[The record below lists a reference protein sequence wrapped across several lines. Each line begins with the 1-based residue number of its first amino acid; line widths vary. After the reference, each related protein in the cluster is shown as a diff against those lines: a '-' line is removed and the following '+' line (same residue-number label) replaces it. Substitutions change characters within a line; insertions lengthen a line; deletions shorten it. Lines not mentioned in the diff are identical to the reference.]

1 MDKAVL
7 KQRAKDFLAQ
17 TDACELALQ
26 RITRHRDQVKVLRK
40 FAVACGRESAF
51 DRLKPSQVGSL
62 LAKAKVAA
70 EGITRHIVA
79 FNSAMSAELDKVVKP

>member
-26 RITRHRDQVKVLRK
+26 RITRHRDQVKVLQK
-40 FAVACGRESAF
+40 FAVACGRS
-51 DRLKPSQVGSL
+51 PHS
-62 LAKAKVAA
+62 
-70 EGITRHIVA
+70 IH
-79 FNSAMSAELDKVVKP
+79 